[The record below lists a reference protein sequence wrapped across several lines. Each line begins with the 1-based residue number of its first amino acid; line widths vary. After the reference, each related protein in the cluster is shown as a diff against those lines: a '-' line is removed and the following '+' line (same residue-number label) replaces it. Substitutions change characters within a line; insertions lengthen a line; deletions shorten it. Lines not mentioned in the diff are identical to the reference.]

1 MLARLS
7 RACSHLADLTW
18 SVSSH
23 GPNEPNDEDGLQ
35 ASDELLA
42 PEAIAFS
49 QLSLSVSE
57 NALENATG
65 ACGKLF
71 SPLYRYV
78 ESTFTSDVEKLVLA
92 LHEADP
98 DFSADSDEDEDIFV
112 IPFSSL
118 DASANLGSRTVASVK
133 INENVATLSNSPP
146 PSVRGVGHSS
156 ERPVLQNIAVPRIV
170 ITPAPPQQS
179 REMSSCVPVQD
190 TCFGARLTVPAH
202 TALNACHPPM
212 APPSSPYMPLYT
224 TIRSWAYR
232 QGHWCAVVPGLD
244 EQERRGIF
252 SRPVNLRRRAMRKRR
267 DHPVSC
273 QNLFVRSKRD
283 S

>member
-7 RACSHLADLTW
+7 RSCSHLADLTW
-18 SVSSH
+18 SVSR
-23 GPNEPNDEDGLQ
+23 NEPNDEDGLQ
-35 ASDELLA
+35 AVDELLA

-49 QLSLSVSE
+49 QLSLSVPE
-57 NALENATG
+57 NALENVAG

-78 ESTFTSDVEKLVLA
+78 GSAFTNDVEKVVLA

-98 DFSADSDEDEDIFV
+98 DFSADSDEDEDIYV

-118 DASANLGSRTVASVK
+118 EASANWSSRTDESVK
-133 INENVATLSNSPP
+133 ISENEATLSNSPP

-156 ERPVLQNIAVPRIV
+156 ERPVPQNITVPRIF
-170 ITPAPPQQS
+170 ITLAPPQQT

-202 TALNACHPPM
+202 SVLNACHPPM

-252 SRPVNLRRRAMRKRR
+252 SRPINLRRRAMRKRR
-267 DHPVSC
+267 DHLVSC
-273 QNLFVRSKRD
+273 QNLFARSKRD